1 MAVFDRDN
9 AKIVVRVVYDGPG
22 NAGKTTNLGEL
33 CQFFTSRR
41 RSELVSPEARDG
53 RTMWFDWVQVDAGL
67 VAGYGLRCQIVTV
80 PGQVVLRRRRSA
92 LLRAADVVVLVCDS
106 APAGLE
112 LVRPAFG
119 RIRQFIAEQAGD
131 DVPIVVQAN
140 KQDLPG
146 ALSPEELGAALGA
159 DPSIPVVAARAN
171 AGVGV
176 KETLVLAIRAA
187 ANRAQQLVLERGIDG
202 LAGVPDDA
210 DAVLRELR
218 RLDDAA
224 GDALDDLLSR
234 SAFVDD
240 PSAEPPPLPPIPPP
254 PAVESVA
261 ARTAAPPWWPTPPLG
276 DARLAPGTL
285 WPAATGREVLRRLAA
300 SAPRPRLDLVMQHGD
315 RDGSG
320 KPSAVIYDADG
331 WCLKT
336 SATRRFDDL
345 DAARVALVKLAR
357 TKVALGALTLPSTVL
372 VIWADAAGSHW
383 LWTLAPWRTTLRT
396 VLSDAVVARDPA
408 RIGAALVQFAGAVT
422 EALVR
427 ARRTAQGLDLHPS
440 NFAIDGD
447 ALVYLDDEVG
457 DAPPLLGAAHAILQR
472 AQELA
477 AYPAEV
483 ERYGASLIEQI
494 LARLSRD
501 DLARLS
507 FLEDLRTTTPRT
519 APARAL
525 RARLL
530 AALDSRGATGE
541 ASVEPAPE
549 PSPVPAAVPVPE
561 RVVESAPADRPV
573 VVAPEPVIVPPREAW
588 PLPPSA
594 AEHLPSGFIWPVV
607 AGRELVRQVLGRT
620 PTRRDGL
627 PFTYDLGDYT
637 LSTSSERRFDE
648 VDDGRA
654 ELLRLARAQ
663 VARGAVAPGLVLVL
677 APDEA
682 RGGHWIWT
690 IAPAAAG
697 ASAQP

>member
-1 MAVFDRDN
+1 
-9 AKIVVRVVYDGPG
+9 
-22 NAGKTTNLGEL
+22 
-33 CQFFTSRR
+33 
-41 RSELVSPEARDG
+41 
-53 RTMWFDWVQVDAGL
+53 
-67 VAGYGLRCQIVTV
+67 
-80 PGQVVLRRRRSA
+80 
-92 LLRAADVVVLVCDS
+92 
-106 APAGLE
+106 
-112 LVRPAFG
+112 
-119 RIRQFIAEQAGD
+119 
-131 DVPIVVQAN
+131 
-140 KQDLPG
+140 
-146 ALSPEELGAALGA
+146 
-159 DPSIPVVAARAN
+159 
-171 AGVGV
+171 
-176 KETLVLAIRAA
+176 
-187 ANRAQQLVLERGIDG
+187 
-202 LAGVPDDA
+202 
-210 DAVLRELR
+210 
-218 RLDDAA
+218 
-224 GDALDDLLSR
+224 
-234 SAFVDD
+234 
-240 PSAEPPPLPPIPPP
+240 
-254 PAVESVA
+254 
-261 ARTAAPPWWPTPPLG
+261 
-276 DARLAPGTL
+276 
-285 WPAATGREVLRRLAA
+285 
-300 SAPRPRLDLVMQHGD
+300 
-315 RDGSG
+315 
-320 KPSAVIYDADG
+320 VIYDADG

-357 TKVALGALTLPSTVL
+357 TKVALGALTLSGTVL
-372 VIWADAAGSHW
+372 VICADAAGRHW
-383 LWTLAPWRTTLRT
+383 LWTLAPWCTTLRT

-440 NFAIDGD
+440 NFALDGD

-507 FLEDLRTTTPRT
+507 FIEDLRTTTPRT

-541 ASVEPAPE
+541 ALVEPPAEPAPV
-549 PSPVPAAVPVPE
+549 PPVLVVE
-561 RVVESAPADRPV
+561 RVVESAPADPPV
-573 VVAPEPVIVPPREAW
+573 VVAPEPEIAAPREAW
-588 PLPPSA
+588 PLPPNA

-663 VARGAVAPGLVLVL
+663 VARGAVPPGLVLVL

-690 IAPAAAG
+690 IAPAAGG